1 MIEKFREIYTP
12 YNEKK
17 GKTKVKLKQLF
28 IIFGGITM
36 KETNA
41 IVNVKETDTHIEK
54 NTEWVIDGRTGMR
67 MTKEEWIEMKRA
79 ERDY

>member
-1 MIEKFREIYTP
+1 
-12 YNEKK
+12 
-17 GKTKVKLKQLF
+17 
-28 IIFGGITM
+28 M

-41 IVNVKETDTHIEK
+41 IVNVKETNTHIEK

>member
-1 MIEKFREIYTP
+1 
-12 YNEKK
+12 
-17 GKTKVKLKQLF
+17 
-28 IIFGGITM
+28 M

-41 IVNVKETDTHIEK
+41 NANVNVKKTATHIEK

-67 MTKEEWIEMKRA
+67 MTKKEWIEMMKA